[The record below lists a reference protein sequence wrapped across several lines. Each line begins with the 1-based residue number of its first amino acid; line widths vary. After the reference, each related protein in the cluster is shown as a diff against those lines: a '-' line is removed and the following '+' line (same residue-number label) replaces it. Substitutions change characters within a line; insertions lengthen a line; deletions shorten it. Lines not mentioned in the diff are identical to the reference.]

1 MNSSGKIMGQVSE
14 GNRKDICE
22 AVEAAHRAAP
32 GYVGH
37 GRVSVHESVVCSY
50 QQEMT

>member
-1 MNSSGKIMGQVSE
+1 MNSSGKIVGQVSE

-32 GYVGH
+32 GYVGR
-37 GRVSVHESVVCSY
+37 GRVSVHESAVCSY
-50 QQEMT
+50 QQE